1 MDKSWVHLHRSTQ
14 EYKDK
19 MELFLNE
26 ALSKS
31 ARKDKIICPFDEKG
45 SMDPTDSGGE
55 ACQMYNFLNDRFL
68 QPLIEENVG
77 SSRHKPIL
85 RVEPSRLN
93 GFISCLRTLI
103 RSCTLDVRSIKNWKP
118 L

>member
-1 MDKSWVHLHRSTQ
+1 
-14 EYKDK
+14 
-19 MELFLNE
+19 
-26 ALSKS
+26 
-31 ARKDKIICPFDEKG
+31 
-45 SMDPTDSGGE
+45 MDPLYMTACWTHHEESYINSTDARQMVQLMKKGQWIRLIVGG
-55 ACQMYNFLNDRFL
+55 RFL